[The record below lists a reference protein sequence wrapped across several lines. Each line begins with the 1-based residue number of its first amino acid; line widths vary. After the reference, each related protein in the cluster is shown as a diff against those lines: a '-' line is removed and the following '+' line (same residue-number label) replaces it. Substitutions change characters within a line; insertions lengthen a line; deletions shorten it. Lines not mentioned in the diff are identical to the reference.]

1 MPAAADGRRATHSRS
16 DVQFAAPTDH
26 RRWTTLHIIL
36 GNLASSVLLVLINK
50 ATMNEFPYPTTLTA
64 FHQASTVDRQNLL
77 RRLHAHTLRKRHPPP
92 RTGAAPSHRCAAL
105 VDRVLGWGR
114 SDELFAVMQLGW
126 SISAA
131 QNGDYPMHHHSPA
144 NAVPATH
151 FTRNTRV
158 SAAHLGGR
166 RAVNRQRARRQCRGI
181 GVRSS
186 GGRGDRTGAGVGC
199 ESCLCPDSEWIAVGR
214 CAFAVHVGGVSG
226 GICHVRAS
234 GAAIHVHVII
244 IDITHVASVHAA
256 RDMRIGRSRELLR
269 ILAHQIHWAGHV
281 PSHWPFADNAN
292 TVSLLGM
299 LWYSVIK
306 TRPKHD

>member
-186 GGRGDRTGAGVGC
+186 GGRGDRTGAAANYFGFSLIKSTGPVTYQVIGH
-199 ESCLCPDSEWIAVGR
+199 LR
-214 CAFAVHVGGVSG
+214 TTLTLVSG
-226 GICHVRAS
+226 MFVFRGRGGAGAQYHVDRLQAGGI
-234 GAAIHVHVII
+234 
-244 IDITHVASVHAA
+244 
-256 RDMRIGRSRELLR
+256 L
-269 ILAHQIHWAGHV
+269 
-281 PSHWPFADNAN
+281 
-292 TVSLLGM
+292 VSLLGM